1 MVMTID
7 KAIEKLSK
15 NSVNDG
21 AWTPKPEMAAALQM
35 GIKSLKAWEQVI
47 EDLSSWGSEGEP
59 RDAYDIGYDYG
70 VDDTL
75 KFVQAVVN
83 KYMPQEIDYE

>member
-7 KAIEKLSK
+7 KAIKKLSK

-47 EDLSSWGSEGEP
+47 EDLSSWDSEGEP
-59 RDAYDIGYDYG
+59 RDAY
-70 VDDTL
+70 DTL

-83 KYMPQEIDYE
+83 KYMPQEIEYE